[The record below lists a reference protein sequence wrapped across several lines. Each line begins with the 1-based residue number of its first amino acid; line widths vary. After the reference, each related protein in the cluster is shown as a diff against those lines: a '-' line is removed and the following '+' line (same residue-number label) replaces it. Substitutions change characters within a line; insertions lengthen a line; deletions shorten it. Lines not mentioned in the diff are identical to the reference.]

1 MKTSIDLPDDLYR
14 LVKSKSALEEK
25 AVREVATALFSAW
38 VADTA
43 PSGAGSTASDAH
55 SAEADAPQKV
65 WLQTWQKLSADID
78 SAMQGGGGL
87 VEQLQN
93 DRK

>member
-14 LVKSKSALEEK
+14 LVKSKSALEGK

-38 VADTA
+38 VADA
-43 PSGAGSTASDAH
+43 SSAAAGSAVSVADTGA
-55 SAEADAPQKV
+55 AESPEKV
-65 WLQTWQKLSADID
+65 WLQAWQKLSATIH
-78 SAMQGGGGL
+78 STLQGRGGL
-87 VEQLQN
+87 VELLQN

>member
-14 LVKSKSALEEK
+14 LVKSKSALQGK

-43 PSGAGSTASDAH
+43 TSGAGSTGCDAR
-55 SAEADAPQKV
+55 STEADAAQKV
-65 WLQTWQKLSADID
+65 WLRTWQKLSADID
-78 SAMQGGGGL
+78 SAMQGRGGL